1 MTLGSSFL
9 LPCESGGMTELDWSC
24 GALAEGLRCYR
35 AGEFFLAHEHWEEVW
50 LKLPEPEKTF
60 LQALIQI
67 AAAFHHLQRGNRRGA
82 ESLLR
87 RAVRRIDPVAIT
99 FGGIMLEPLRKQ
111 IAAWLLAFEVRDAP
125 DASLLLPFPPIRT
138 TAFSAERE

>member
-1 MTLGSSFL
+1 MK
-9 LPCESGGMTELDWSC
+9 ELDWSC

-35 AGEFFLAHEHWEEVW
+35 AEEFFLAHEHWEEVW

-87 RAVRRIDPVAIT
+87 RAARRIDSVAMT
-99 FGGIMLEPLRKQ
+99 FGGIMLKPLREQ

-125 DASLLLPFPPIRT
+125 DAPLLLPFPPIRT
-138 TAFSAERE
+138 SAFSAERE